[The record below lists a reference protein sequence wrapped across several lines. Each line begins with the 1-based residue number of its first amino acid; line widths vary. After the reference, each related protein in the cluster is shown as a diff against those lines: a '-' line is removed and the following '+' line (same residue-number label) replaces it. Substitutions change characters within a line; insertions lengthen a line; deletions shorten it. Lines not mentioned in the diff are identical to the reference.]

1 MLLTLESKKTGRVY
15 KVQALRHRL
24 HERSR
29 LELEEI
35 ARKERAVREMQERE
49 RQERERLQREREERE
64 AQERER
70 ERQEREREEREKEE
84 QRQREE
90 QEREEQRQ
98 REEREREER
107 EREEREREER
117 EREREQR
124 EREERER
131 EEREREER
139 ERERE
144 QREREERERQEK
156 ERQERERRERERLKR
171 IAKKFKRVAG
181 TTGLEWE
188 EVGSE
193 KPNMGTEIKNKTL
206 AEALLNTRHFSP
218 EEWEKLGV
226 TDVTSDCF
234 IKVGDKYFAPCKP
247 SWHLETKGFSY
258 EGQVNE
264 DGEPHGQVSHHGNRQ
279 FCKYS

>member
-98 REEREREER
+98 REE
-107 EREEREREER
+107 
-117 EREREQR
+117 R